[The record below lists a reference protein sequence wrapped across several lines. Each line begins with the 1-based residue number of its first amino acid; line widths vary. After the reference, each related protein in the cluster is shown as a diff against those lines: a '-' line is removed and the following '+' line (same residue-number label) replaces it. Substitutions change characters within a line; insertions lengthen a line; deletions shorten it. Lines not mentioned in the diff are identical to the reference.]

1 MPGDEAAPWG
11 WNRKD
16 GVLVLAMLAGLG
28 GGWKVIDGHSGRD
41 DREMG
46 ELTTQVATL
55 QRSVDA
61 INRSIEAYQ
70 SDRMKLGVKGA
81 ELDAIVGK
89 LADLRGTIDAVE
101 KRAQQADAEARN
113 NERQANAELK
123 QSVADLRAE
132 VRDALRAPLVGPR
145 PR

>member
-1 MPGDEAAPWG
+1 LPGDEAVPWG

-16 GVLVLAMLAGLG
+16 GVIVLAMVAGLG
-28 GGWKVIDGHSGRD
+28 SGWKIIDGHSGRD

-70 SDRMKLGVKGA
+70 SDRLKIGTSGA
-81 ELDAIVGK
+81 EIDAVVGK
-89 LADLRGTIDAVE
+89 LTDLRGAIEAVE
-101 KRAQQADAEARN
+101 KRAQQADAD
-113 NERQANAELK
+113 LK
-123 QSVADLRAE
+123 QNVQDLRSE

>member
-1 MPGDEAAPWG
+1 MPGDEAVPWG

-16 GVLVLAMLAGLG
+16 GVIVLAMVAGLG
-28 GGWKVIDGHSGRD
+28 SGWKIIDGHSGRD

-70 SDRMKLGVKGA
+70 SDRLKIGTSGA
-81 ELDAIVGK
+81 EIDAVVGK
-89 LADLRGTIDAVE
+89 LTDLRGAIEAVE
-101 KRAQQADAEARN
+101 KRAQQADAD
-113 NERQANAELK
+113 LK
-123 QSVADLRAE
+123 QNVQDLRSE

>member
-1 MPGDEAAPWG
+1 MGDELAPWG

-16 GVLVLAMLAGLG
+16 GVIVLAMLAGLG
-28 GGWKVIDGHSGRD
+28 SGWKIIDGHSGRD

-70 SDRMKLGVKGA
+70 SDRLKIGTSGA
-81 ELDAIVGK
+81 EIDAVVGK
-89 LADLRGTIDAVE
+89 LTDLRGAIEAVE
-101 KRAQQADAEARN
+101 KRAQQADAD
-113 NERQANAELK
+113 LK
-123 QSVADLRAE
+123 QNVQDLRSE

>member
-1 MPGDEAAPWG
+1 LGDELAPWG

-16 GVLVLAMLAGLG
+16 GVIVLAMLAGLG
-28 GGWKVIDGHSGRD
+28 SGWKIIDGHSGRD

-70 SDRMKLGVKGA
+70 SDRLKIGTSGA
-81 ELDAIVGK
+81 EIDAVVGK
-89 LADLRGTIDAVE
+89 LTDLRGAIEAVE
-101 KRAQQADAEARN
+101 KRAQQADAD
-113 NERQANAELK
+113 LK
-123 QSVADLRAE
+123 QNVQDLRSE

>member
-1 MPGDEAAPWG
+1 MPGDEAVPWG

-16 GVLVLAMLAGLG
+16 GVIVLAMVAGLG
-28 GGWKVIDGHSGRD
+28 GGWKIIDGHSGRD

-70 SDRMKLGVKGA
+70 SDRLKIGTSGA
-81 ELDAIVGK
+81 EIDAVVGK
-89 LADLRGTIDAVE
+89 LTDLRGAIEAVE
-101 KRAQQADAEARN
+101 SRARQADAD
-113 NERQANAELK
+113 LK
-123 QSVADLRAE
+123 QNVQDLRSE

>member
-1 MPGDEAAPWG
+1 
-11 WNRKD
+11 
-16 GVLVLAMLAGLG
+16 MLAGLG

-55 QRSVDA
+55 QRSIDA

-70 SDRMKLGVKGA
+70 SDRMKMGAKGA
-81 ELDAIVGK
+81 ELEAVIGK
-89 LADLRGTIDAVE
+89 IADLRGAIDAVE
-101 KRAQQADAEARN
+101 KRAQQADAD
-113 NERQANAELK
+113 LK
-123 QSVADLRAE
+123 QNVQDLRSE

>member
-1 MPGDEAAPWG
+1 LADEVAPWN

-16 GVLVLAMLAGLG
+16 GVIVLAMVAGLG

-70 SDRMKLGVKGA
+70 SDRLKMGAKGA

-101 KRAQQADAEARN
+101 KRAQQADAD
-113 NERQANAELK
+113 LK
-123 QSVADLRAE
+123 QNVQDLRSE

>member
-1 MPGDEAAPWG
+1 LPDEAAQWG

-70 SDRMKLGVKGA
+70 SDRMKMGAKGA

-101 KRAQQADAEARN
+101 KRAQQADAD
-113 NERQANAELK
+113 LK
-123 QSVADLRAE
+123 QNVQDLRSE

>member
-1 MPGDEAAPWG
+1 LAPWG

-16 GVLVLAMLAGLG
+16 GVIVLAMLAGLG
-28 GGWKVIDGHSGRD
+28 SGWKIIDGHSGRD

-70 SDRMKLGVKGA
+70 SDRLKIGTSGA
-81 ELDAIVGK
+81 EIDAVVGK
-89 LADLRGTIDAVE
+89 LTDLRGAIEAVE
-101 KRAQQADAEARN
+101 KRAQQADAD
-113 NERQANAELK
+113 LK
-123 QSVADLRAE
+123 QNVQDLRSE

>member
-1 MPGDEAAPWG
+1 MPGDEAVPWG

-16 GVLVLAMLAGLG
+16 GVIVLAMVAGLG
-28 GGWKVIDGHSGRD
+28 SGWKIIDGHSGRD

-70 SDRMKLGVKGA
+70 SDRLKIGTSGA
-81 ELDAIVGK
+81 EIDAVVGK
-89 LADLRGTIDAVE
+89 LTDLRGAIEAVE
-101 KRAQQADAEARN
+101 SRARQADAD
-113 NERQANAELK
+113 LK
-123 QSVADLRAE
+123 QNVQDLRSE

>member
-1 MPGDEAAPWG
+1 
-11 WNRKD
+11 
-16 GVLVLAMLAGLG
+16 VIVLAMVAGLG
-28 GGWKVIDGHSGRD
+28 GGWKIIDGHSGRD

-70 SDRMKLGVKGA
+70 SDRLKIGTSGA
-81 ELDAIVGK
+81 EIDAVVGK
-89 LADLRGTIDAVE
+89 LTDLRGAIEAVE
-101 KRAQQADAEARN
+101 SRARQADAD
-113 NERQANAELK
+113 LK
-123 QSVADLRAE
+123 QNVQDLRSE

>member
-1 MPGDEAAPWG
+1 LADEVAPWN

-16 GVLVLAMLAGLG
+16 GVIVLAMVAGLG

-55 QRSVDA
+55 QRSIDA
-61 INRSIEAYQ
+61 INRALEAYQ
-70 SDRMKLGVKGA
+70 SDRMKMGA
-81 ELDAIVGK
+81 SRVELDGISGK
-89 LADLRGTIDAVE
+89 LLDLRGAIDAVE
-101 KRAQQADAEARN
+101 KRDHDAD
-113 NERQANAELK
+113 AELK
-123 QSVADLRAE
+123 QAIADLRGE
-132 VRDALRAPLVGPR
+132 VRDALRGPLVGPR

>member
-1 MPGDEAAPWG
+1 MADEVAPWN

-16 GVLVLAMLAGLG
+16 GVIVLAMVAGLG

-70 SDRMKLGVKGA
+70 SDRLKMGAKGA

-101 KRAQQADAEARN
+101 KRAQQADAD
-113 NERQANAELK
+113 LK
-123 QSVADLRAE
+123 QNVQDLRSE